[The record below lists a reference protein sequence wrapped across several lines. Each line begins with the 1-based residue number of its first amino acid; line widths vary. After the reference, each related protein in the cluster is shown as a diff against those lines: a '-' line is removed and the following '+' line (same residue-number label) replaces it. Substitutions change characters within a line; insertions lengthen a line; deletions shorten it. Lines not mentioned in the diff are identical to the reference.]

1 MRIEQANQ
9 TNLDAVTHLALKL
22 WPEHEWT
29 ELRDEFEELLAS
41 EKDQVYLA
49 AIEDSYIGFLHMS
62 LRFDYVEGS
71 SSSPVGYVE
80 GIYVDENHRNQ
91 GVSRKL
97 VEAGEGWAKSLGCKE
112 LGSDTGW
119 DNLASQSFHQ
129 KIGFREAGRI
139 VAFIKEIGSNG
150 R

>member
-9 TNLDAVTHLALKL
+9 TNLDAVTDLALKL

-91 GVSRKL
+91 GVSRNL
-97 VEAGEGWAKSLGCKE
+97 AEAGEAWAMSLGCKE
-112 LGSDTGW
+112 IGSDTGW

>member
-1 MRIEQANQ
+1 MMIEHANP
-9 TNLDAVTHLALKL
+9 TNLDDVTRLALKL
-22 WPEHEWT
+22 WPDHEWS
-29 ELRDEFEELLAS
+29 ELRGEFEDLLAS
-41 EKDQVYLA
+41 EKDKVFLA
-49 AIEDSYIGFLHMS
+49 AIDSNYIGFLHMS

-91 GVSRKL
+91 GISRQL
-97 VEAGEGWAKSLGCKE
+97 VEAGEVWAKSMGCKE

-119 DNLASQSFHQ
+119 DNQVSQAFHQ

-139 VAFIKEIGSNG
+139 VAFMKEIG
-150 R
+150 

>member
-9 TNLDAVTHLALKL
+9 TNLDAVTDLALKL

-29 ELRDEFEELLAS
+29 ELRNEFEELLVS

-49 AIEDSYIGFLHMS
+49 AIESSYIGFLHMS

-71 SSSPVGYVE
+71 RSSPVGYVE
-80 GIYVDENHRNQ
+80 GIYVDEDHRNQ

-97 VEAGEGWAKSLGCKE
+97 VEAGEAWAKSRGCKE

-119 DNLASQSFHQ
+119 DNHVSQEFHQ

-139 VAFIKEIGSNG
+139 VAFIKEID
-150 R
+150 

>member
-9 TNLDAVTHLALKL
+9 TNLDAVTDLALKL

-41 EKDQVYLA
+41 KKDKVYLA

-91 GVSRKL
+91 GVSRNL
-97 VEAGEGWAKSLGCKE
+97 AEAGEAWAMSLGCKE
-112 LGSDTGW
+112 IGSDTGW

>member
-1 MRIEQANQ
+1 MMIEHANP
-9 TNLDAVTHLALKL
+9 TNLDDVTRLALKL
-22 WPEHEWT
+22 WPDHEWS
-29 ELRDEFEELLAS
+29 ELRGEFEDVLAS
-41 EKDQVYLA
+41 EKDKVFLA
-49 AIEDSYIGFLHMS
+49 AIDSNYIGFLHMS

-91 GVSRKL
+91 GISRQL
-97 VEAGEGWAKSLGCKE
+97 VAAGEVWAKSLGCKE

-119 DNLASQSFHQ
+119 DNQVSQAFHQ

-139 VAFIKEIGSNG
+139 VAFMKEIG
-150 R
+150 

>member
-1 MRIEQANQ
+1 MMIEHANP
-9 TNLDAVTHLALKL
+9 TNLDDVTRLALKL
-22 WPEHEWT
+22 WPDHEWS
-29 ELRDEFEELLAS
+29 ELRGEFEDLLAS
-41 EKDQVYLA
+41 EKDKVFLA
-49 AIEDSYIGFLHMS
+49 AIDSNYIGFLHMS

-91 GVSRKL
+91 GISRQL
-97 VEAGEGWAKSLGCKE
+97 VAAGEVWAKSLGCKE

-119 DNLASQSFHQ
+119 DNHVSQAFHQ

-139 VAFIKEIGSNG
+139 VAFMKEIG
-150 R
+150 

>member
-9 TNLDAVTHLALKL
+9 INLDAVTHFALKL
-22 WPEHEWT
+22 WPEHEWA
-29 ELRDEFEELLAS
+29 ELRSEFEELLTS
-41 EKDQVYLA
+41 EKDKVCLA
-49 AIEDSYIGFLHMS
+49 AMDDRYIGFLHMS

-80 GIYVDENHRNQ
+80 GIYVDENYRNQ

-97 VEAGEGWAKSLGCKE
+97 VEAGEVWAKSKGCKE

-119 DNLASQSFHQ
+119 DNQVSQAFHQ
-129 KIGFREAGRI
+129 KIGFKEAGRI
-139 VAFIKEIGSNG
+139 VAFIKEIE
-150 R
+150 

>member
-1 MRIEQANQ
+1 MMIEHANP
-9 TNLDAVTHLALKL
+9 TNLDDVTRLALKL
-22 WPEHEWT
+22 WPDHEWS
-29 ELRDEFEELLAS
+29 ELRGEFEDVLAS
-41 EKDQVYLA
+41 EKDKVFLA
-49 AIEDSYIGFLHMS
+49 AIDSNYIGFLHMS

-91 GVSRKL
+91 GISRQL
-97 VEAGEGWAKSLGCKE
+97 VEAGEVWAKSMGCKE

-119 DNLASQSFHQ
+119 DNQVSQAFHQ

-139 VAFIKEIGSNG
+139 VAFMKEIG
-150 R
+150 